1 MTLPALPAK
10 AGQKITLGQLVGSSL
25 SLIAARLTS
34 EAKGPVLLITADT
47 PSALRLEQE
56 LHYLLA
62 DKQLADQSAP
72 VLLFPDWETLPYDT
86 FSPHQD
92 IISQRLETLYK
103 LPQMSKGVL
112 IVPISTLMLRC
123 APRVYLDKYSLM
135 VKAGQRLNLQQ
146 LRGRLAEAGY
156 VAVDQVL
163 EHGEFAARGSL
174 LDLFPM

>member
-56 LHYLLA
+56 LQYLLA
-62 DKQLADQSAP
+62 DKQLDDQSAP

-123 APRVYLDKYSLM
+123 APPGLSRQIQPDGEGRSAPQPATAARA
-135 VKAGQRLNLQQ
+135 AGRGG
-146 LRGRLAEAGY
+146 LRGG
-156 VAVDQVL
+156 
-163 EHGEFAARGSL
+163 GSGA
-174 LDLFPM
+174 